1 MDFVDRTAQL
11 GKFINWWKDKPKRMI
26 NNLEFSHRRQ
36 ALTPGSLFY
45 IHYLPTAVCLTE
57 L

>member
-11 GKFINWWKDKPKRMI
+11 GKFINCWKDKPKRMI

-36 ALTPGSLFY
+36 ALTPSSLFY